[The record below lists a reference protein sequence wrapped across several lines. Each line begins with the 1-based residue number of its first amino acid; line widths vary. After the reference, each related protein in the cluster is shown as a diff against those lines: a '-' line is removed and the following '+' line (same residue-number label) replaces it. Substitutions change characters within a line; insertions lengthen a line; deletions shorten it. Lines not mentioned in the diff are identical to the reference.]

1 MNPPR
6 IELVIIGDVVLAA
19 TEAGL
24 ETAEAI
30 GIAGGRVV
38 ASGDAAGV
46 LRAAGPGARVE
57 RFGDAA
63 IVPGLHDFHLHLVGM
78 ARARREA
85 RLEGLAG
92 DELLHAISNAVAP
105 LATRDWLRGRGWSEA
120 ALAGDVLA
128 RLNTLLAD
136 RPALLYSHDT
146 HSAWAS
152 PAALRRAGIAAAE
165 GDPPGGRIER
175 DAQGRV
181 TGVLR
186 ERAVDLVEAVAGR
199 LGGRALTPAL
209 DEVLAELAGWGVT
222 GVTDAGDTSPGNG
235 TGRWAALGDR
245 ASRLLAAARR
255 IDGRVRLSVGVPAE
269 AIEAAA
275 ELGFATG
282 APIGEATTVRA
293 GWAKAYADGALGSR
307 TAAMIDPYTCPPGDT
322 GILRLDPEGLD
333 DLLARARR
341 SGIGLAV
348 HAIGDRAAAS
358 VLDAIDRA
366 GPAGHGLP
374 PHRIEHLQLLRPQDR
389 PRLARL
395 DVTASVQPIHCAADR
410 EHVERCW
417 NDRAT
422 LAYPWRSLAEA
433 GTRLAFG
440 SDAPIESANP
450 WHGMFAA
457 VHRRLPGDGTADWQ
471 PGEALSPAAALAGYT
486 SGPAAAGGHEDE
498 GHLRPGAVADLA
510 VLDVGLD
517 ALRAADERLGGAR
530 SVLTLVGGVEVHR
543 A

>member
-1 MNPPR
+1 MSAPR
-6 IELVIIGDVVLAA
+6 IELVIIGDVVLQA
-19 TEAGL
+19 TPAGF

-38 ASGDAAGV
+38 ASGDAADV
-46 LRAAGPGARVE
+46 LRAAGPGTRVE
-57 RFGDAA
+57 RFGKAA
-63 IVPGLHDFHLHLVGM
+63 IIPGLHDFHLHLVGM
-78 ARARREA
+78 ARARREV
-85 RLEGLAG
+85 RLEDLVG
-92 DELLHAISNAVAP
+92 DELLHAIGNAAAP
-105 LATRDWLRGRGWSEA
+105 LSGRDWLRGRGWSEA
-120 ALAGDVLA
+120 ALDGEVLG
-128 RLNTLLAD
+128 RLNALLAD
-136 RPALLYSHDT
+136 RPALLYSRDA

-165 GDPPGGRIER
+165 GNPPGGRVEK
-175 DAQGRV
+175 DAHGRV

-186 ERAVDLVEAVAGR
+186 ERAADLVEAVAGR
-199 LGGRALTPAL
+199 LGGRALAPAI

-222 GVTDAGDTSPGNG
+222 GVTDAGDTSPDNG

-245 ASRLLAAARR
+245 ASRLLAAEGRL
-255 IDGRVRLSVGVPAE
+255 DGRVRLSVGVPAE

-275 ELGFATG
+275 ELGLATG
-282 APIGEATTVRA
+282 NPVGEATTVRA

-307 TAAMIDPYTCPPGDT
+307 TAALFEPYTCAPGDT
-322 GILRLDPEGLD
+322 GILRLEPDALD
-333 DLLARARR
+333 DLLSRARR
-341 SGIGLAV
+341 SGIGLAM
-348 HAIGDRAAAS
+348 HAIGDRAVAT
-358 VLDAIDRA
+358 VLDAFDRA

-374 PHRIEHLQLLRPQDR
+374 PHRIEHLQLLRPEDR

-417 NDRAT
+417 SDRAD

-433 GTRLAFG
+433 GTRLALG

-457 VHRRLPGDGTADWQ
+457 VHRRLPGDGTADWHAE
-471 PGEALSPAAALAGYT
+471 EALSPAAALAGYT
-486 SGPAAAGGHEDE
+486 SGPAAAGGHGDE
-498 GHLRPGAVADLA
+498 GHLRPGGIADLA
-510 VLDVGLD
+510 VLEVGLD
-517 ALRAADERLGGAR
+517 ALRAADERLGEAR
-530 SVLTLVGGVEVHR
+530 SLLTLVGGVEVHR